1 MGNEKLVLQLICLI
15 YILAEYI
22 IFPEMWWSQCRVLSA
37 HQRRP
42 IQNSDLL
49 EPWLLNSWALLYW
62 LDDKIFKN
70 DLNICQTALF
80 ALVKKN
86 KKNQKNPQNLKY
98 IHLKNYV
105 LLPMMTWKQGI
116 PVWIE
121 REKMIRKT
129 LMSSGTVYLE
139 ASINCRFSDSLD
151 RVYFWCHVRL
161 GPLWRGMTG
170 TSCSDIAH

>member
-86 KKNQKNPQNLKY
+86 QKKTKKIHKTSSTFIWKIMFFCLWWLESREFLSELKERKWSGKHWCLQVQF
-98 IHLKNYV
+98 I
-105 LLPMMTWKQGI
+105 WKLQL
-116 PVWIE
+116 
-121 REKMIRKT
+121 T
-129 LMSSGTVYLE
+129 
-139 ASINCRFSDSLD
+139 ADSVIL
-151 RVYFWCHVRL
+151 
-161 GPLWRGMTG
+161 
-170 TSCSDIAH
+170 